1 MPMRIGGGRYG
12 ARIKTC
18 ETVIA
23 SLKTKAAVKTSEE
36 IIDPRKIFAYQL
48 RLKVDEVTASM
59 ARFDVRKINLPR
71 VGKTNL
77 KFSVNL
83 PEALRGIVEGG
94 EEINVL
100 LRYSVLPED
109 KWDTVLGI
117 KVWVRNGTKII

>member
-1 MPMRIGGGRYG
+1 MPMRIGGGRHG
-12 ARIKTC
+12 ARHKC
-18 ETVIA
+18 EEPAVA
-23 SLKTKAAVKTSEE
+23 SLITKPAIKTSEE
-36 IIDPRKIFAYQL
+36 IINPRKIFAYQL
-48 RLKVDEVTASM
+48 RLKIDEVTASM
-59 ARFDVRKINLPR
+59 ARFDVRKISLPR

-117 KVWVRNGTKII
+117 KIWVRNGTKII